1 MTFNLYWNLKFWLS
15 DESNLSFFI
24 LQRSIE
30 VAIHDENEYQANKPP
45 EDDDDDDEE
54 DEWAWIGT
62 KAMCQWRS
70 V

>member
-1 MTFNLYWNLKFWLS
+1 MTNLTNL
-15 DESNLSFFI
+15 I

-54 DEWAWIGT
+54 DEWAWFGT
-62 KAMCQWRS
+62 IANVPMKLSLTKGMKIC
-70 V
+70 